1 MLKNLNVI
9 SSTIAPKDKTA
20 LWLKK
25 ENNSGSLYY
34 NDGIEWKPLSS
45 AGGTGASTS
54 FDTIYSDGS
63 GESKAKNLEILKKYG
78 VDKSVPVILDDN
90 NGRMTI
96 GNYYNGSITT
106 LVDDTL
112 HVIDVSFD
120 TGDVTTISDVDI
132 TKVEEY
138 THLEIGDSAEVKS
151 FNLEQLKT
159 GPQMVSIDCG
169 FGVASWNSSTGGD
182 AHITTA
188 NGHEVYYTIGIDGT
202 VTKNGEITKDGIV
215 RELTDLEKSAFNS
228 ILGGSQLTQDEII
241 ILSKLPM
248 IFTKNGVMFHNFSDG
263 DFVYMSNIV
272 LEENDM
278 MMLVAYASNKGK
290 PAKYLYSIK
299 YDRPA
304 ESFTDDSTIRLLKD
318 TEYQATESVIS
329 KLTIKNN
336 FTIKNDNGSTCYV
349 YFKTGDTAPTITLPT
364 VKWANNDVPSFKA
377 NRGYELNFKLVNFAG
392 AATLIGAYAEY
403 TL

>member
-34 NDGIEWKPLSS
+34 NDGIEWKPLSL

-159 GPQMVSIDCG
+159 GPQMVSIDYG

-202 VTKNGEITKDGIV
+202 VTKNGEITKDGII
-215 RELTDLEKSAFNS
+215 RELTDLEKSAFDS
-228 ILGGSQLTQDEII
+228 VLDGSQLTQDEII
-241 ILSKLPM
+241 ILSKLPRV
-248 IFTKNGVMFHNFSDG
+248 FTKNGLIFYNYSEYSFIYVT
-263 DFVYMSNIV
+263 NII

-278 MMLVAYASNKGK
+278 MLFVAYVSDEGK
-290 PAKYLYSIK
+290 PATYQYSIK
-299 YDRPA
+299 YDRPVK
-304 ESFTDDSTIRLLKD
+304 SFTDDSTIRLLKD
-318 TEYQATESVIS
+318 TEYQATVSVIS

-336 FTIKNDNGSTCYV
+336 FTIQNDNGSTCYV
-349 YFKTGDTAPTITLPT
+349 YFKTGATAPTITLPT
-364 VKWANNDVPSFKA
+364 VKWANDDVPSFKA
-377 NRGYELNFKLVNFAG
+377 NKGYELNFKLVNFAG